1 MKCIGGN
8 EVLIGRYYTSIFLAE
23 HLYSFY
29 VSMTKYE
36 DNVYFIE
43 VAGMLNLGTGG

>member
-1 MKCIGGN
+1 MKYIGGK

-29 VSMTKYE
+29 VSMAKYE
-36 DNVYFIE
+36 DKVYFIE
-43 VAGMLNLGTGG
+43 VTGMLKGTGG